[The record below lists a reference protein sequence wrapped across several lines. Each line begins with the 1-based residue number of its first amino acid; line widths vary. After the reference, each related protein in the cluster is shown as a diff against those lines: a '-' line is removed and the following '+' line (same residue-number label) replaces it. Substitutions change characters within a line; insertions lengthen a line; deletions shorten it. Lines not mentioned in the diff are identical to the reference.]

1 MERLL
6 PLARRHG
13 LDVLIVVLTGSA
25 MLELVMK
32 HAPDAPQEGLWF
44 RVAAIGIIVL
54 PLFARQ
60 RFPFGAPLA
69 YWILAVSASFIDGAL
84 IPGSNSAFVLT
95 MAVAFLLGS
104 ARSVRQAQLGL
115 AIAVGGSAIV
125 VYNLP
130 THSASQLVLIPLL
143 FGVCSFAGFAVRQRG
158 DRAAAAEER
167 AAQAEQNRQFSA
179 RIAVAEERTRI
190 ARELHDIVAHAVSVM
205 VLQTG
210 AVRHRLPDT
219 LADEKDALRGVEETG
234 RKALS
239 EMRHL
244 LGALRRDDESAER
257 GPQPGLSGLDALLEE
272 VRRAGLAVRLQ
283 VLGEPV
289 QLPGPIDL
297 AAYRI
302 AQEGLTN
309 ALKHA
314 RASRAELSVSYS
326 PAELRLEVRDDGDGP
341 QPGDGLGH
349 GLVGMRERVKIYGG
363 ELVAGP
369 GPEGGFVLSARLPL
383 HG

>member
-1 MERLL
+1 M
-6 PLARRHG
+6 
-13 LDVLIVVLTGSA
+13 
-25 MLELVMK
+25 
-32 HAPDAPQEGLWF
+32 
-44 RVAAIGIIVL
+44 
-54 PLFARQ
+54 
-60 RFPFGAPLA
+60 
-69 YWILAVSASFIDGAL
+69 
-84 IPGSNSAFVLT
+84 
-95 MAVAFLLGS
+95 
-104 ARSVRQAQLGL
+104 
-115 AIAVGGSAIV
+115 
-125 VYNLP
+125 
-130 THSASQLVLIPLL
+130 
-143 FGVCSFAGFAVRQRG
+143 
-158 DRAAAAEER
+158 
-167 AAQAEQNRQFSA
+167 
-179 RIAVAEERTRI
+179 
-190 ARELHDIVAHAVSVM
+190 
-205 VLQTG
+205 
-210 AVRHRLPDT
+210 
-219 LADEKDALRGVEETG
+219 
-234 RKALS
+234 
-239 EMRHL
+239 
-244 LGALRRDDESAER
+244 
-257 GPQPGLSGLDALLEE
+257 
-272 VRRAGLAVRLQ
+272 AVRLQ